1 MADIKIEPG
10 YTRATPMLSSFAAS
24 AHQWPYRVWFY
35 TRAPLVTWCVHDRVY
50 ACVCVY
56 VTHHRD
62 VYTGRRG
69 KHYCDIRHI
78 VAPGYQRG
86 K

>member
-35 TRAPLVTWCVHDRVY
+35 THAPLVTWPVHDRVY
-50 ACVCVY
+50 SAPVCVRACVRARVCVCVC
-56 VTHHRD
+56 VD
-62 VYTGRRG
+62 APQ
-69 KHYCDIRHI
+69 RHI
-78 VAPGYQRG
+78 
-86 K
+86 